1 MSFPILPLITPSSI
15 RVQNSAS
22 CVADS
27 GIDETV
33 TSLAFLSHAITSP
46 VSQLAHCFAG
56 APAASAASKYSTSSL
71 SSTSTWTSA
80 GGKPRSAY
88 LARIAPGNSGIAD
101 AHFST
106 NASSKTSGGRSGS
119 GKYL

>member
-15 RVQNSAS
+15 KAQNSAS
-22 CVADS
+22 CDADN
-27 GIDETV
+27 GMVETV
-33 TSLAFLSHAITSP
+33 KSFELFSHAITSP

-56 APAASAASKYSTSSL
+56 APCASAASKYTTRSL

-80 GGKPRSAY
+80 GGSPSAAYRS
-88 LARIAPGNSGIAD
+88 RIAPGSSGID
-101 AHFST
+101 EAHSSMKLSSNT
-106 NASSKTSGGRSGS
+106 NGGKSGS